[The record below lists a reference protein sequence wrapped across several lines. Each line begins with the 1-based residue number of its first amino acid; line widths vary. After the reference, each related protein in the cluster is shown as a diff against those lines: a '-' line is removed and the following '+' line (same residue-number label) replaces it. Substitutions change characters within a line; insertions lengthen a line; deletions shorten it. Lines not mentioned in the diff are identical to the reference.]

1 MHRTEA
7 VVKDLHRGCSFNASR
22 QSNDLIAA
30 LIIEIGELREA
41 IESGADWQ
49 IVDELADVLFNVL
62 SLAAVLEDEHGV
74 SLDAADRH
82 AARKMT
88 GRHPYV
94 FGDAADPGP
103 ELAPLLWNE
112 RKKAEELERIDSCYA
127 IVGSG
132 SVQTTASDVS
142 ANLIAQTIA
151 NGLAP
156 FEGSAGPEPTTYATA
171 DGRFTTVWTMPDGKT
186 LAYTFISG
194 PKTTSETL
202 AASISA
208 FVTIRHSTSMREVRH
223 A

>member
-7 VVKDLHRGCSFNASR
+7 VVKDLRRGCAFNASR
-22 QSNDLIAA
+22 RSNDLIAA
-30 LIIEIGELREA
+30 LISEVGELREA

-49 IVDELADVLFNVL
+49 VVDEFADVLFNVL
-62 SLAAVLEDEHGV
+62 SLAAALEEEHGV

-88 GRHPYV
+88 DRHPYV

-112 RKKAEELERIDSCYA
+112 RKKAEESERIDNCYA
-127 IVGSG
+127 VVGCG
-132 SVQTTASDVS
+132 SIQTTASDVS

-151 NGLAP
+151 TGIAP
-156 FEGSAGPEPTTYATA
+156 FEGTAGPEPTTYTTA
-171 DGRFTTVWTMPDGKT
+171 DGRFTTVWIMPDAKT
-186 LAYTFISG
+186 LAYAYISG
-194 PKTTSETL
+194 PKTTPETL

-208 FVTIRHSTSMREVRH
+208 LSPIRHSTSMREVRH